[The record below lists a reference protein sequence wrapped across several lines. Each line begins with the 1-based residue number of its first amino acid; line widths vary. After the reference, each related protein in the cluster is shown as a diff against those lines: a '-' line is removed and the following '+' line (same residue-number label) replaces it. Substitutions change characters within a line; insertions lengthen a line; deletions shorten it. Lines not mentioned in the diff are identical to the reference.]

1 MSVEELW
8 SWIELI
14 MMGKTDT
21 AYGVLLSRMNNED
34 LLTTFDKIN
43 DEWAELNEANSQRLN
58 LQRSALLAVLRV
70 TFQIALALVG
80 L

>member
-1 MSVEELW
+1 
-8 SWIELI
+8 
-14 MMGKTDT
+14 MG
-21 AYGVLLSRMNNED
+21 YCWNNED